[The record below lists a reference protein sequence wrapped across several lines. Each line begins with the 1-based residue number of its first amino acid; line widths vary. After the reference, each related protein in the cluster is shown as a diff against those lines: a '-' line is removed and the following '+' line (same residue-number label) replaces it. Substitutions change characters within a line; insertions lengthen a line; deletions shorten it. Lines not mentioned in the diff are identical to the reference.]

1 MSYRRIL
8 VTTGVRRRS
17 SLRSNDLD
25 SVVELY
31 TEDDFRHLV
40 VTAKTM
46 PTLLGGLWEPGESG
60 LVREAAAPMTFLS
73 EEEPAPRLESMTG
86 YQIVSDQSAGRSD
99 SLV

>member
-8 VTTGVRRRS
+8 VTSGVRRRS
-17 SLRSNDLD
+17 ILRSKDLD
-25 SVVELY
+25 SVIELY

-40 VTAKTM
+40 VSAKTM
-46 PTLLGGLWEPGESG
+46 PTLLGGLCELGESG

-73 EEEPAPRLESMTG
+73 ESMTG

-99 SLV
+99 SLTRSR